1 MPRRSATSA
10 RPGVRG
16 AAACGVRWGFFF
28 TIILFDRPSPA
39 LVSLADVAAGGGR
52 GSGVIAGDLGAALSP
67 ALSSRSGAA
76 VAKDFCNSRLTYD
89 FDGR

>member
-1 MPRRSATSA
+1 VLCAAALRSLRAPRRE
-10 RPGVRG
+10 GG
-16 AAACGVRWGFFF
+16 CGLRGFFF

>member
-1 MPRRSATSA
+1 M
-10 RPGVRG
+10 
-16 AAACGVRWGFFF
+16 
-28 TIILFDRPSPA
+28 
-39 LVSLADVAAGGGR
+39 
-52 GSGVIAGDLGAALSP
+52 IAGDLGAALSP

>member
-1 MPRRSATSA
+1 MGCEQLGRAAAPRR
-10 RPGVRG
+10 G
-16 AAACGVRWGFFF
+16 
-28 TIILFDRPSPA
+28 
-39 LVSLADVAAGGGR
+39 DVAAGGGR